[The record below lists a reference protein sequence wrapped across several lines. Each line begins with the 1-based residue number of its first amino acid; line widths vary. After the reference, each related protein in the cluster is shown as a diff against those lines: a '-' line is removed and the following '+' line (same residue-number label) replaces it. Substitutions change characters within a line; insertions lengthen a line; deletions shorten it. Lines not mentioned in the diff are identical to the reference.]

1 MLLHYID
8 ERMEKFLLYLQGIA
22 DTPLL
27 LDSSAAIEEKLV
39 YLKHKRLSNTELLY
53 LSFCD
58 AQGILYSQEGEKITI
73 RDKDWFQV
81 AVQGRSFISD

>member
-27 LDSSAAIEEKLV
+27 LDSSAAIEEKLA

-73 RDKDWFQV
+73 RDKDRFQA